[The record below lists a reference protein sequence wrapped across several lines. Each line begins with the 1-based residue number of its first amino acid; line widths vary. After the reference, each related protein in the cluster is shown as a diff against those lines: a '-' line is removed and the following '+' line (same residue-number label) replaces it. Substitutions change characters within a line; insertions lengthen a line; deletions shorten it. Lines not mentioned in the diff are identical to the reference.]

1 MLFSTTNIQPS
12 YESEIQ
18 KSILENSR
26 SNEKYNKP
34 KELAINSSRRL
45 SRLKLIFIAIDGMGD
60 LPIKSLGN
68 KTPLEAAETPNMDNL
83 ARNGETGLMYSVK
96 KGVAPESDAAV
107 ISLLGYDPFKY
118 STGRGVIEAIGAGLK
133 MKDGDLALRCNFATL
148 GQGKNIIDR
157 RVARSLTTEEA
168 IALSH
173 AANTQVK
180 LESYPATFEF
190 RNTLG
195 HRAVLLIKSR
205 RKPLSS
211 NITNS
216 DPAYTI
222 VNGIGVAKAKVDMVL
237 KTCEPT
243 DNTEEA
249 KNSAALVNEFINKT
263 YELWDNHPIN
273 IKRVAEGLLKANVIL
288 TRDAGHLLP
297 KFFNIDKKYHVDFAC
312 LADMHAER
320 GIAQL
325 AGMNSKLLPPP
336 SGNLAKDCEV
346 RVKALIEALPKH
358 DCFYIHLKGPD
369 EPGHDGNCTMK
380 TQIISAIDK
389 YFFGP
394 LLKQISLKDNLIC
407 ITTDHA
413 TPCSL
418 KVHTDTPV
426 PVLISG
432 GSVNSR
438 NNRRMVKFSEKDCA
452 KGNLG
457 LIERGCELM
466 PRLMNL
472 LKQKSP

>member
-1 MLFSTTNIQPS
+1 
-12 YESEIQ
+12 
-18 KSILENSR
+18 
-26 SNEKYNKP
+26 
-34 KELAINSSRRL
+34 
-45 SRLKLIFIAIDGMGD
+45 MGD

-68 KTPLEAAETPNMDNL
+68 KTPLEAAETPNMDAL
-83 ARNGETGLMYSVK
+83 AKNGKIGLMYSVK
-96 KGVAPESDAAV
+96 KGVAPESDVAV

-118 STGRGVIEAIGAGLK
+118 STGRGVIEAAGAGLK

-148 GQGKNIIDR
+148 GQGKEIIDR

-168 IALSH
+168 NELSK
-173 AANTQVK
+173 AANEQVK
-180 LESYPATFEF
+180 LESYPSMFKF

-195 HRAVLLIKSR
+195 HRAVLLIKSK

-216 DPAYTI
+216 DPAYI
-222 VNGIGVAKAKVDMVL
+222 MVNGLGVALAKVDMVL

-243 DNTEEA
+243 DNTEAA
-249 KNSAALVNEFINKT
+249 KVSAALVNEFIDKT
-263 YELWDNHPIN
+263 HKLWDSHPIN
-273 IKRVAEGLLKANVIL
+273 VKRAAEGKLKANVVL

-297 KFFNIDKKYHVDFAC
+297 KFFNINEKYKVDFAC

-325 AGMNSKLLPPP
+325 AGMDSMLLPPP
-336 SGNLAKDCEV
+336 SGNLQKDCEI
-346 RVKALIEALPKH
+346 RVKALLDILPKH

-369 EPGHDGNCTMK
+369 EPGHDGNCVLK

-394 LLKQISLKDNLIC
+394 LLKQISLNENIIC

-418 KVHTDTPV
+418 KVHSDTPV

-432 GSVNSR
+432 DKIVGSNKAL
-438 NNRRMVKFSEKDCA
+438 KFSEKECA
-452 KGNLG
+452 KGSLG
-457 LIERGCELM
+457 IIDRGCELM
-466 PRLMNL
+466 PKLMEL
-472 LKQKSP
+472 LKN